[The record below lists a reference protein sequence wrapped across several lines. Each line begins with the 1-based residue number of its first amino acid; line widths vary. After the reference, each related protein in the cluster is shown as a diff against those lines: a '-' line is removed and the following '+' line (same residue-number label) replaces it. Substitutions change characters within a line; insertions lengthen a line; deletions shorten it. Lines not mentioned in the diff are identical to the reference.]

1 MTVILREKIDQRDT
15 KDPSDV
21 VYLWSQ
27 GIPGLG
33 KGLQQPYIGTIGIYP
48 HDCDSWGDN

>member
-27 GIPGLG
+27 GTPGMR
-33 KGLQQPYIGTIGIYP
+33 KGLQGP
-48 HDCDSWGDN
+48 

>member
-1 MTVILREKIDQRDT
+1 MTVIPREKIDQRDT

-27 GIPGLG
+27 GLQGWGWDFRDPRDHRDIP
-33 KGLQQPYIGTIGIYP
+33 T
-48 HDCDSWGDN
+48 